1 MSHQQEG
8 SEMTVKNDTRERDRA
23 LQRQTPA
30 STLSPWEELDRW
42 FGGFGRGG
50 GLHPFGRDWLQFPE
64 TMAPFSGKLPKVD
77 LLDREHEIV
86 VRAELPGVSKDDVEV
101 TVEEFSVTIKAT
113 TKQEHE
119 EEEGE
124 YYHREM
130 SSGEYHRTL
139 ALPAA
144 VDEEKAQASFTDGV
158 LELTVPKQ
166 EKTRRKSV
174 KVD

>member
-1 MSHQQEG
+1 
-8 SEMTVKNDTRERDRA
+8 MTVKNDTRERDRA
-23 LQRQTPA
+23 LQRRAPA
-30 STLSPWEELDRW
+30 STLSPWEEMDRW
-42 FGGFGRGG
+42 FGNFGQRGV
-50 GLHPFGRDWLQFPE
+50 LPFSRDWLQFPE
-64 TMAPFSGKLPKVD
+64 TLAPFAGKLPKVD

-113 TKQEHE
+113 TKQEQE

-130 SSGEYHRTL
+130 SSGEYQRTL

-144 VDEEKAQASFTDGV
+144 VDEEKAQATFTDGV
-158 LELTVPKQ
+158 LELTMPKQ
-166 EKTRRKSV
+166 EKTRRKAV

>member
-1 MSHQQEG
+1 
-8 SEMTVKNDTRERDRA
+8 MTVNNDTRERDRA
-23 LQRQTPA
+23 LQRRTPA
-30 STLSPWEELDRW
+30 GALNPWEELDRW
-42 FGGFGRGG
+42 FAGLGRGG
-50 GLHPFGRDWLQFPE
+50 GLQPFGRHWLQLPE
-64 TMAPFSGKLPKVD
+64 TMAPFTGKQPKVD

-113 TKQEHE
+113 TRQEQE

-130 SSGEYHRTL
+130 SSGEYQRTL

-144 VDEEKAQASFTDGV
+144 VDKEKARASFTDGV
-158 LELTVPKQ
+158 LELTLPKQ
-166 EKTRRKSV
+166 EQTRRKSV

>member
-1 MSHQQEG
+1 
-8 SEMTVKNDTRERDRA
+8 MTVNNDTRERDRA
-23 LQRQTPA
+23 LQRRTPA
-30 STLSPWEELDRW
+30 GALNPWEELDRW
-42 FGGFGRGG
+42 FAGLGRGG
-50 GLHPFGRDWLQFPE
+50 GLQPFGRHWLQLPE
-64 TMAPFSGKLPKVD
+64 TMAPFTGKQPKVD

-113 TKQEHE
+113 TRQEQE

-130 SSGEYHRTL
+130 SSGEYQRTL

-144 VDEEKAQASFTDGV
+144 VDEEKARASFTDGV
-158 LELTVPKQ
+158 LELTLPKQ
-166 EKTRRKSV
+166 EQTRRKSV

>member
-1 MSHQQEG
+1 
-8 SEMTVKNDTRERDRA
+8 
-23 LQRQTPA
+23 
-30 STLSPWEELDRW
+30 
-42 FGGFGRGG
+42 
-50 GLHPFGRDWLQFPE
+50 
-64 TMAPFSGKLPKVD
+64 VD

-113 TKQEHE
+113 TRHEHE

-130 SSGEYHRTL
+130 SSGEYQRTL

-144 VDEEKAQASFTDGV
+144 VDEEKAQASYTDGV